1 MSTSKLGKSP
11 TYDDFG
17 SVDSYKR
24 SSESGGKVAFRPLS
38 SDVTL
43 DTPIFRYIKLE
54 HLFTLLQSKKLYIPN
69 RKTFTDLRDKVGI
82 EKFIPTEK
90 MPWELKLAPSC
101 RNKKYLKE
109 QRKIKEMALDLCI
122 SCWSMDLDDNH
133 NAEERFLM
141 WKAYGSTQLCCRI
154 RTTIR
159 KLIEN
164 VIVAYDIIVSD
175 VSYDSNRKADMVD
188 RLIFNKSA
196 YYRDEQEVRLVVM
209 KTGLPCVEADIIQ
222 IVDFID
228 EIKLSP
234 FLIPALE
241 DSLSSSLRSKF
252 KEFADKIVLSKVM
265 EYPL

>member
-1 MSTSKLGKSP
+1 M
-11 TYDDFG
+11 
-17 SVDSYKR
+17 
-24 SSESGGKVAFRPLS
+24 AFRPLS

-69 RKTFTDLRDKVGI
+69 RRTFTDLRDKVGI

-90 MPWELKLAPSC
+90 MPWEIKLVPSY
-101 RNKKYLKE
+101 RNKRHLVE
-109 QRKIKEMALDLCI
+109 QKKIKEMALDLCI
-122 SCWSMDLDDNH
+122 SCWSMDIDANH

-141 WKAYGSTQLCCRI
+141 WKAYGSAQLCCRI
-154 RTTIR
+154 RTTIK

-164 VIVAYDIIVSD
+164 VIVPYDMIVSD
-175 VSYDSNRKADMVD
+175 VSYDSQREANVVD
-188 RLIFNKSA
+188 RLIFNKSTF
-196 YYRDEQEVRLVVM
+196 YRDEQEVRLVVM
-209 KTGLPCVEADIIQ
+209 KTGLPCVEADIKHM
-222 IVDFID
+222 VDFIE

-234 FLIPALE
+234 FLIPVLE

-252 KEFADKIVLSKVM
+252 KELADKIVLSKVM